1 MQRDEIRRTLER
13 ANGADVR
20 NAVRNG
26 EWTWPTRG
34 LARGYVQTA
43 VVGLPSDTAS
53 DFLLFCQRNPAPC
66 PLVEV
71 VEPGGSMRSARGGDP
86 CTDLPSYNLYRNG
99 ELVEQGYEI
108 GAKFGRDVTWF
119 VIGCSYSF
127 EFILDEAGVELKGM
141 SEGRGNPIFIT
152 ARQCVPAG
160 VFSGPLVVSMRPVA
174 EGQVGL
180 ASCLSA
186 KLPIAHGMPIH
197 VGNPGALGIADVARP
212 DFGSPSPIADGELPM
227 FWACSVTAQVVAQA
241 SRVPLAIT
249 HKAGHMLVTDLK
261 VLSMMA

>member
-1 MQRDEIRRTLER
+1 
-13 ANGADVR
+13 
-20 NAVRNG
+20 
-26 EWTWPTRG
+26 
-34 LARGYVQTA
+34 
-43 VVGLPSDTAS
+43 
-53 DFLLFCQRNPAPC
+53 
-66 PLVEV
+66 
-71 VEPGGSMRSARGGDP
+71 MRSACGGDP

-99 ELVEQGYEI
+99 ELVEQGYEV

-212 DFGSPSPIADGELPM
+212 ISGHPAPLPTVMPM
-227 FWACSVTAQVVAQA
+227 FWACSVTAQVVPSIQVC
-241 SRVPLAIT
+241 SAIT
-249 HKAGHMLVTDLK
+249 HKAGHMLLQT
-261 VLSMMA
+261 